1 MVVNKYDNL
10 AFSQAPL
17 VFIDPGRLFLFRIN
31 SLMEVIM
38 LLAIVGASV
47 LALVFVQLGVAVAT
61 VFFLSL
67 ALKVLLI
74 LALLAAIWLLWN
86 RYYRRRKSNDYYS

>member
-1 MVVNKYDNL
+1 
-10 AFSQAPL
+10 
-17 VFIDPGRLFLFRIN
+17 
-31 SLMEVIM
+31 M

-47 LALVFVQLGVAVAT
+47 LALMSVQLGALVVT

-67 ALKVLLI
+67 ALKILLI
-74 LALLAAIWLLWN
+74 LALLAAIWFAWN

>member
-1 MVVNKYDNL
+1 
-10 AFSQAPL
+10 
-17 VFIDPGRLFLFRIN
+17 
-31 SLMEVIM
+31 M
-38 LLAIVGASV
+38 LLATVGAIV

-74 LALLAAIWLLWN
+74 LALLVAIYFAWHKY
-86 RYYRRRKSNDYYS
+86 YYRRQS

>member
-1 MVVNKYDNL
+1 
-10 AFSQAPL
+10 
-17 VFIDPGRLFLFRIN
+17 
-31 SLMEVIM
+31 M

-67 ALKVLLI
+67 VLKVLFI
-74 LALLAAIWLLWN
+74 LALLAAIWFLWN

>member
-1 MVVNKYDNL
+1 
-10 AFSQAPL
+10 
-17 VFIDPGRLFLFRIN
+17 
-31 SLMEVIM
+31 M

-67 ALKVLLI
+67 ALKVLLM
-74 LALLAAIWLLWN
+74 LALLVAIYCVW
-86 RYYRRRKSNDYYS
+86 RKYYRRRKTNDYYS